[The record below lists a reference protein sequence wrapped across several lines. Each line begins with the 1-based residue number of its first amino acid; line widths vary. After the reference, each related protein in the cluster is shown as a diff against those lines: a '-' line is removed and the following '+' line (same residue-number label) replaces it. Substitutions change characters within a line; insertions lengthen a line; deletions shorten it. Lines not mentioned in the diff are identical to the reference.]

1 MLEDVNIKNELLK
14 LKAKTRREEEEL
26 IQEVGRILNRS
37 AFDKGSVLDNLK
49 NYNKSFELVNEDD
62 VDKDMIFSPAE
73 IKTICIK
80 YRMRFIDSQVYKKEF
95 PYEAVLKIDSINS
108 ICKKNLKSFKLLTTF
123 KSLKDKKVEEE
134 TLLFATTNVGNYYL
148 VHKWGNQLKWYRK
161 LLYWPLR
168 DIEKLLA
175 TLLLVTAAIT
185 LSLPTYLITLDRKA
199 GYWDYR
205 YGIFFHLF
213 IFNMG
218 FTTYFT
224 FTFSKG
230 FSVSNWNR
238 SEDLV

>member
-1 MLEDVNIKNELLK
+1 MLENVNIKDELLK

-26 IQEVGRILNRS
+26 IHEVGRILNRS
-37 AFDKGSVLDNLK
+37 AFDKTNVLDNLK

-73 IKTICIK
+73 IKTVCIK
-80 YRMRFIDSQVYKKEF
+80 HRLRFVDSQVYKKEF
-95 PYEAVLKIDSINS
+95 PYEAIFKIDGINS
-108 ICKKNLKSFKLLTTF
+108 ICKKNLKSFKVLTTVNSVRNQ
-123 KSLKDKKVEEE
+123 KADEQ

-148 VHKWGNQLKWYRK
+148 VHKWGKPLRWYRK
-161 LLYWPLR
+161 YLYWPLR
-168 DIEKLLA
+168 NIEKLLA
-175 TLLLVTAAIT
+175 TLLVITAIIT

-238 SEDLV
+238 HEDLV